1 VFVSVV
7 VNGALVT
14 GSVPARLTHGIVVA
28 PLDPYV
34 RAIATRLSFPVES
47 GTLVVQRGS
56 RIVTLSLGSRRARTG
71 SSEAELP
78 IAPYLRAGVVII
90 PLATIA
96 RALGATVG
104 YDARSH
110 SLAIAFPE
118 SPLST
123 LAPASPAPPPP
134 VDLRTFAP
142 TPTPAP
148 QPTISG
154 IPKPRRT
161 PIPIGSDG

>member
-1 VFVSVV
+1 VPHGSPHSVFVSVV

-14 GSVPARLTHGIVVA
+14 GSVPAVLSHGTVVA

-47 GTLVVQRGS
+47 DTIVVQRGS
-56 RIVTLSLGSRRARTG
+56 RILTLSLGSRRARTG
-71 SSEAELP
+71 PSEAELP
-78 IAPYLRAGVVII
+78 IAPYLRAGAVII
-90 PLATIA
+90 PLATTA

-104 YDARSH
+104 YDARSQT
-110 SLAIAFPE
+110 LAIAFPE
-118 SPLST
+118 LPLAT
-123 LAPASPAPPPP
+123 L
-134 VDLRTFAP
+134 AP

-148 QPTISG
+148 QPTITG